1 MAHSLGLPQAA
12 RKSQLLLSTS
22 IFNILKYLIPV
33 HHWDLAMLWKQW
45 DIFGFLSYKQGEQR
59 AFASLTQQ
67 VTWSCWKN
75 WFQEPPCSEG
85 RSALHVYFLLIFVL
99 HNLVLPFFCA
109 KRWFHSLSPLW
120 ECLMLSLM
128 SVAGE
133 WAWTCC
139 HGACTDRAASSS
151 HPLLPQMPTEAFNLP
166 LSSQHCHFSDFKRA
180 WSAHKVQLPAFIL
193 AALNKLSISFWSI
206 QPRAWNCFTEVR
218 KELQTSPEPAAS
230 FYSLLPVVPASQ
242 NNLPSPSSPH
252 SWHVKY
258 CLVTEA

>member
-1 MAHSLGLPQAA
+1 M
-12 RKSQLLLSTS
+12 
-22 IFNILKYLIPV
+22 
-33 HHWDLAMLWKQW
+33 
-45 DIFGFLSYKQGEQR
+45 
-59 AFASLTQQ
+59 
-67 VTWSCWKN
+67 TWSCWKN

-85 RSALHVYFLLIFVL
+85 RSALHVYFLLISVL
-99 HNLVLPFFCA
+99 YNLVLPFFCA

-230 FYSLLPVVPASQ
+230 FHSLLPVVPASQ

-258 CLVTEA
+258 CLVTEAQNDSNYSMNENNRAFYSALMTNINTTVCFGIFPSRLSWLSAKPLLSHS